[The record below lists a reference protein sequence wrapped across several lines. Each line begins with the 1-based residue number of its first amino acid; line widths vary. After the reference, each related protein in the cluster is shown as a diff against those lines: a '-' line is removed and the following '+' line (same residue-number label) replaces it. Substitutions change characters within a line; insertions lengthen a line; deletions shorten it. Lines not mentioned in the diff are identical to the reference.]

1 MATKKTGS
9 TQAKS
14 RKKQDRPQEI
24 QALQQEVKEA
34 VKNLAE
40 ELKPFELCWV
50 WHDGD
55 NIEDVAKY
63 LTGYSYNVFKLLDYN
78 HIQAQDIK
86 PGVVLKWGIR

>member
-24 QALQQEVKEA
+24 QE
-34 VKNLAE
+34 LAQKIHE
-40 ELKPFELCWV
+40 HIKDKPFELYWV
-50 WHDGD
+50 WKDGD
-55 NIEDVAKY
+55 NIEQVAQA
-63 LTGYSYNVFKLLDYN
+63 LTGHSYNVFNLLNYN

-86 PGVVLKWGIR
+86 PGVVLKWGIK

>member
-24 QALQQEVKEA
+24 QE
-34 VKNLAE
+34 LAQDVH
-40 ELKPFELCWV
+40 ELIKDKPFELCWV
-50 WHDGD
+50 WKEGD
-55 NIEDVAKY
+55 NIEQVAQA

-78 HIQAQDIK
+78 HMQAQDIK
-86 PGVVLKWGIR
+86 PGVVLKWGIK